1 MARVRTHAGSA
12 WCEVVDVALG
22 GVLLASTS
30 SITREP
36 ARACVELHLNGLPPL
51 VEFGRFVPR
60 NGAATVAL
68 FDWISPGLQDAIA
81 TLGWLARD
89 EREHP
94 RVLVAAP
101 KRTCAAVAR
110 ELERMGAIALDAHT
124 PLEAVRRLEE
134 PVTDAAGAIIAG
146 DLTQT
151 RGSEL
156 ASYVEITYPATR
168 IAILDEDLESNPFH
182 VRRSVADVLGFTG

>member
-30 SITREP
+30 SITREA
-36 ARACVELHLNGLPPL
+36 ARARVELHLNGLPPL

-101 KRTCAAVAR
+101 KRTCVAVAR

-124 PLEAVRRLEE
+124 PLEALRRLEE

-168 IAILDEDLESNPFH
+168 IAFLDEDLESNPLH
-182 VRRSVADVLGFTG
+182 LRRRVAEVLGFTG